1 MLADP
6 LVISLAGNSIS
17 MKRINQDAYSSEY
30 LFRDATHQVRAR
42 IRHTTT
48 NGTNGGPKM
57 DRHNIELTE
66 TVFATTEA
74 AQIDRKVYLVMEQVP
89 SDTNIDLANTL
100 ADSLIAST
108 DALLKSLVAW
118 ES

>member
-6 LVISLAGNSIS
+6 LVISLAGSSIS

-42 IRHTTT
+42 IRHSQT
-48 NGTNGGPKM
+48 NGVNGGPKM
-57 DRHNIELTE
+57 DRHNLELTE

-74 AQIDRKVYLVMEQVP
+74 AQVDRKVYVVIEQEAK
-89 SDTNIDLANTL
+89 DTSVELANTL
-100 ADSLIAST
+100 ADSLIASS
-108 DALLKSLVAW
+108 DALTKSLLSW